1 METFK
6 YSFFAKIIYRYGNII
21 ATLMLSVHL
30 ISSIYYIREKIF
42 FIIPAIINSAIIF
55 YLNKY
60 FFKTYKLFPFEITVS
75 NDKLICKDF
84 FFSRKKIEIEFKN
97 IDKLSGGIFSGYP
110 TRPIYIHDKS
120 NDAVIG
126 FYSHVGN
133 FQKLLTR
140 ILQNIPE
147 KLYNEL
153 MKNVQRKKPTRWWA
167 FFYAL

>member
-21 ATLMLSVHL
+21 ATLMLLIHL

-42 FIIPAIINSAIIF
+42 FVIPAIINSILIF

-75 NDKLICKDF
+75 NNKLICKDF
-84 FFSRKKIEIEFKN
+84 FLSRKKIEIDFKN

-120 NDAVIG
+120 NNILIG

-133 FQKLLTR
+133 FQKLLTL

-153 MKNVQRKKPTRWWA
+153 MENIRRKK
-167 FFYAL
+167 